1 MSQFIPCKI
10 SWTDN
15 SSGDRDESGT
25 EIDIY
30 TDSPSFVPNVPVEPA
45 SGASHAWMRL
55 PAVAAGE
62 VSAEFRLET
71 PVTLIR
77 VRVRQYNADGPGDWD
92 VPAGTT
98 FTLTQTAGPLAPPA
112 VSAVGF
118 VVTDTVVV
126 PPPPPPTD
134 PPPPP
139 PPTGGSGSAANYT
152 FTSQFSGVQGQNGWS
167 YKDSAGN
174 DLVYSSSNA
183 KWDGDELYLAIWNG
197 GFRHSSSGTLK
208 DCILRWTA
216 PANGTALVSGTAQLF
231 SAPGSARFIAKHNA
245 TTKFTSTDMT
255 TMTAEPYSFSAVMV
269 AGDTLDFISQH
280 VGATGSLNN
289 NMLLNPV
296 INFTTDGS
304 TPAPPTVSSLSPST
318 LGVAVGA
325 AQGLTVTLSSAPS
338 SVASV
343 SVSSSDPTKATVP
356 ATVSVPAGQTSA
368 SIPVTGVAAGSST
381 ITATYNSSNKTASVT
396 VSNPASSS
404 WTNAPA
410 GGVVLI
416 DSAFDNITGFID
428 DYPTVGSHIE
438 TISDAP
444 FSPTKALVHR
454 LDPLA
459 PTGGGQLRKS
469 SLPTRYREMYIGLR
483 WRTNPQFQGRAVGN
497 KLFFIRGAPPLSNG
511 VWLFHNASLVNGQGQ
526 MIFVGNTGGVSNGHV
541 LGGNNDPG
549 APFWPNVGNGTLTRG
564 VWHKLE
570 AWIRCSTTR
579 TARDGAVKW
588 WINDNLVGYYE
599 GINYCGPNGEFNDE
613 ICINET
619 WDGAGDMGSVNTVT
633 WEHVY
638 DHCIVV
644 GKN

>member
-1 MSQFIPCKI
+1 MSQFISGRI

-15 SSGDRDESGT
+15 SSGTRDELGT

-45 SGASHAWMRL
+45 SGISHAWMRL

-62 VSAEFRLET
+62 VSADFRLET
-71 PVTLIR
+71 PVTFLR
-77 VRVRQYNADGPGDWD
+77 VRVRQYNADGSGEWD
-92 VPAGTT
+92 APAGTL
-98 FTLTQTAGPLAPPA
+98 FPLAQTTGPLAPPA
-112 VSAVGF
+112 PSAVGF
-118 VVTDTVVV
+118 VVTDAVVV

-139 PPTGGSGSAANYT
+139 PPTGGGSASNYSFAT
-152 FTSQFSGVQGQNGWS
+152 QFSGVQGQNGWR
-167 YKDSAGN
+167 YKDSSGAEMTY
-174 DLVYSSSNA
+174 DAANA
-183 KWDGDELYLAIWNG
+183 KWVGDELYLAIWG
-197 GFRHSSSGTLK
+197 SGFRHSSSGTAK
-208 DCILRWTA
+208 DAVLEWTA
-216 PANGTALVSGTAQLF
+216 PANGTALVSGSTGLF
-231 SAPGSARFIAKHNA
+231 SAPGNVRFIAKHES

-255 TMTAEPYSFSAVMV
+255 DTTVEPYSFSAVMT
-269 AGDTLDFISQH
+269 AGQKLTFIAQRTSI
-280 VGATGSLNN
+280 TLNN
-289 NMLLNPV
+289 NNILLNPV

-304 TPAPPTVSSLSPST
+304 TPANPTVSSLSPSS

-325 AQGLTVTLSSAPS
+325 VQGLTVTLSSAPS
-338 SVASV
+338 AVASV

-356 ATVSVPAGQTSA
+356 ATVSVAAGQTSA

-381 ITATYNSSNKTASVT
+381 ITATYNSSNKTAAVT

-404 WTNAPA
+404 WTNAPV
-410 GGVVLI
+410 GGTVLI
-416 DSAFDNITGFID
+416 DSAFNDINGFID
-428 DYPTVGSHIE
+428 DYPVAGSHIE

-483 WRTNPQFQGRAVGN
+483 WRTNPQFQGRTVGN
-497 KLFFIRGAPPLSNG
+497 KMFFIRGAPPISNG
-511 VWLFHNASLVNGQGQ
+511 VFLFHNTSLSNGQGQ
-526 MIFVGNTGGVSNGHV
+526 MLFGPNTSGLNNAHI
-541 LGGNNDPG
+541 LGSTDPG
-549 APFWPNVGNGTLTRG
+549 VQFWPNVGNGTLTRG

-588 WINDNLVGYYE
+588 WINDTLVGYYE

>member
-1 MSQFIPCKI
+1 MSQFISGKI
-10 SWTDN
+10 SWTDH
-15 SSGDRDESGT
+15 SSGDQDELGT

-45 SGASHAWMRL
+45 SGVSHAWMRL

-71 PVTLIR
+71 PVTVIR
-77 VRVRQYNADGPGDWD
+77 TRVRQYNADGPGEWD

-98 FTLTQTAGPLAPPA
+98 FMLTQSSGPLAPPA

-118 VVTDTVVV
+118 VITDAVVV
-126 PPPPPPTD
+126 PPPPPPVE

-139 PPTGGSGSAANYT
+139 PPTGGGGTSSNYT
-152 FTSQFSGVQGQNGWS
+152 FTSQFSGVQGQNGWR
-167 YKDSAGN
+167 YKDSSGAEMTY
-174 DLVYSSSNA
+174 DSANA
-183 KWDGDELYLAIWNG
+183 KWVGDELYLAIWNG
-197 GFRHSSSGTLK
+197 GFRHSSSGTIK
-208 DCILRWTA
+208 DAVLEWTA
-216 PANGTALVSGTAQLF
+216 PADGTALVSGTTGLF
-231 SAPGSARFIAKHNA
+231 SAPGNVRFIAKHEA

-255 TMTAEPYSFSAVMV
+255 TTTPEPYSFSAVML
-269 AGDTLDFISQH
+269 AGEKLTFISQRTS
-280 VGATGSLNN
+280 ATLNN
-289 NMLLNPV
+289 NNILLNPV
-296 INFTTDGS
+296 INFTTDGT
-304 TPAPPTVSSLSPST
+304 TPANPTVSTLSPSSI
-318 LGVAVGA
+318 GVSVGGIE
-325 AQGLTVTLSSAPS
+325 GLTVTLSSAPS
-338 SVASV
+338 SVATV

-356 ATVSVPAGQTSA
+356 ASVSVPAGQTSA
-368 SIPVTGVAAGSST
+368 NIPVTGVAAGSST

-410 GGVVLI
+410 GGTVLI

-428 DYPTVGSHIE
+428 DYPTADSHIE

-454 LDPLA
+454 LAPLA

-483 WRTNPQFQGRAVGN
+483 WRTNAQFQGRSVGN
-497 KLFFIRGAPPLSNG
+497 KLFFIRGAPPISNG
-511 VWLFHNASLVNGQGQ
+511 VFLFHNAALVNGQGQ
-526 MIFVGNTGGVSNGHV
+526 MLFVPNTGGVANGH
-541 LGGNNDPG
+541 LLPNDDPG
-549 APFWPNVGNGTLTRG
+549 TPFWPNVGNGTLTRG

-570 AWIRCSTTR
+570 AWIRCSTSR
-579 TARDGAVKW
+579 TARNGAVKW

-619 WDGAGDMGSVNTVT
+619 WDGAGDLGSVNTVT

>member
-1 MSQFIPCKI
+1 MSQFIPCKV

-15 SSGDRDESGT
+15 SSGDQDEKGT
-25 EIDIY
+25 EIDLY

-45 SGASHAWMRL
+45 SGVSHAWMRL

-71 PVTLIR
+71 PVTFIR
-77 VRVRQYNADGPGDWD
+77 VRVRQYNDDGPGDWD

-98 FTLTQTAGPLAPPA
+98 FMLTQTAGPLAPPA

-118 VVTDTVVV
+118 VVTDAVVV
-126 PPPPPPTD
+126 PPPPPPVD

-139 PPTGGSGSAANYT
+139 PPTGGSGSAANYS
-152 FTSQFSGVQGQNGWS
+152 FTAQFSGVQGQNGWR
-167 YKDSAGN
+167 YKDSSGAELGTYDAG
-174 DLVYSSSNA
+174 NA
-183 KWDGDELYLAIWNG
+183 KWSGDELYLAIWNG
-197 GFRHSSSGTLK
+197 GFRHSSSGTIK
-208 DCILRWTA
+208 DAVAEWTA
-216 PANGTALVSGTAQLF
+216 PANGTALVSGTTQLF
-231 SAPGSARFIAKHNA
+231 TAPGNVRFVAKHES
-245 TTKFTSTDMT
+245 TTKFTQDMT
-255 TMTAEPYSFSAVMV
+255 DTTVYPYSFSAVMT
-269 AGDTLDFISQH
+269 AGQKLTFAAQRIAPS
-280 VGATGSLNN
+280 NN
-289 NMLLNPV
+289 NNNALLNPI

-304 TPAPPTVSSLSPST
+304 TPANPTVSSLSPST
-318 LGVAVGA
+318 LGVSVGA
-325 AQGLTVTLSSAPS
+325 VQGLTVTLSSAP
-338 SVASV
+338 ASTATV
-343 SVSSSDPTKATVP
+343 SVGSSDPTKATVP
-356 ATVSVPAGQTSA
+356 ATVTVSAGQTSA
-368 SIPVTGVAAGSST
+368 NIPVTGVAAGSST
-381 ITATYNSSNKTASVT
+381 ITATYNSSNKTAAVT

-410 GGVVLI
+410 GGTVLI

-428 DYPTVGSHIE
+428 DYPTVDSHIE

-454 LDPLA
+454 LAPLA
-459 PTGGGQLRKS
+459 PNGGGQLRKS
-469 SLPTRYREMYIGLR
+469 SLPTRYREMYIGLW
-483 WRTNPQFQGRAVGN
+483 WRTNPQFQGRTVGN
-497 KLFFIRGAPPLSNG
+497 KLFFVRGSPPISNG
-511 VWLFHNASLVNGQGQ
+511 VWLFHNSSLVNGQGQ
-526 MIFVGNTGGVSNGHV
+526 MIFVGNTGGISNGHV

-588 WINDNLVGYYE
+588 WINDTLVGYYE

-613 ICINET
+613 ICINQT
-619 WDGAGDMGSVNTVT
+619 WDSAGDMGSVNTVT
-633 WEHVY
+633 WEHVF

>member
-1 MSQFIPCKI
+1 MSQFIPCKV

-15 SSGDRDESGT
+15 SSGDQDELGT

-30 TDSPSFVPNVPVEPA
+30 TDSPSFVPSVPVDPA
-45 SGASHAWMRL
+45 SGVSHAWMRL
-55 PAVAAGE
+55 PAVAAAE

-71 PVTLIR
+71 PVTFIR
-77 VRVRQYNADGPGDWD
+77 VRVRQYNADGPGEWD

-98 FTLTQTAGPLAPPA
+98 FTLTQAAGPLAPPA

-139 PPTGGSGSAANYT
+139 PPTGGSGSASNYA
-152 FTSQFSGVQGQNGWS
+152 FTSQFSGVQGQNGWR
-167 YKDSAGN
+167 YKDSAGTEMTY
-174 DLVYSSSNA
+174 DAANA
-183 KWDGDELYLAIWNG
+183 KWVGDELYLAIWG
-197 GFRHSSSGTLK
+197 TGFRHSSSGTVK
-208 DCILRWTA
+208 DAVLEWTA
-216 PANGTALVSGTAQLF
+216 PANGTALVSGTTGLQ
-231 SAPGSARFIAKHNA
+231 SAPGNVRFIAKHEA

-255 TMTAEPYSFSAVMV
+255 TTTPEPYSFSAVML
-269 AGDTLDFISQH
+269 AGEKLTFISQR
-280 VGATGSLNN
+280 TSTTLNN
-289 NMLLNPV
+289 NNLILNPV

-304 TPAPPTVSSLSPST
+304 TPANPTVSSLSPSA

-325 AQGLTVTLSSAPS
+325 VQGLTVTLSSAP
-338 SVASV
+338 ASAATV

-356 ATVSVPAGQTSA
+356 ATVTVSAGQTSA
-368 SIPVTGVAAGSST
+368 SIPVTGVASGSST
-381 ITATYNSSNKTASVT
+381 ITATYNSSNKTAAVT

-410 GGVVLI
+410 GGTVLI

-428 DYPTVGSHIE
+428 DYPTVDSHIE

-454 LDPLA
+454 LAPLA

-483 WRTNPQFQGRAVGN
+483 WRSNAQFQGRTVGN
-497 KLFFIRGAPPLSNG
+497 KLFFIRGAPPTSNG
-511 VWLFHNASLVNGQGQ
+511 VFLWHNASLLNGQGQ
-526 MIFVGNTGGVSNGHV
+526 MLFSPNTGGIANGH
-541 LGGNNDPG
+541 LLPNNDPG
-549 APFWPNVGNGTLTRG
+549 TPFWPNVGNGTLTRG

>member
-1 MSQFIPCKI
+1 MSQFIPCKV

-15 SSGDRDESGT
+15 SSGDRDELGT

-45 SGASHAWMRL
+45 TGVPHAWMRL

-62 VSAEFRLET
+62 SSAEFRLET
-71 PVTLIR
+71 PTTFIR
-77 VRVRQYNADGPGDWD
+77 VRVRQYNADGPGAWD
-92 VPAGTT
+92 VPTGTT
-98 FTLTQTAGPLAPPA
+98 FMLAQTAGPLAPPA

-126 PPPPPPTD
+126 PPPPPPAD

-139 PPTGGSGSAANYT
+139 PPTGGGGAAANYT
-152 FTSQFSGVQGQNGWS
+152 YTTQFSGVQGQNGWR
-167 YKDSAGN
+167 YKDSSGAEMTYDSAG
-174 DLVYSSSNA
+174 A

-197 GFRHSSSGTLK
+197 GFMHSTNGTFK
-208 DCILRWTA
+208 DAVLEWTA
-216 PANGTALVSGTAQLF
+216 PANGTALVSGTAGLF
-231 SAPGSARFIAKHNA
+231 SAPGHARFIAKHGA

-255 TMTAEPYSFSAVMV
+255 TTDIEPYSFSAVML
-269 AGDTLDFISQH
+269 AGEKLTFISQRISSE
-280 VGATGSLNN
+280 VTNN
-289 NMLLNPV
+289 NSRLNPV

-304 TPAPPTVSSLSPST
+304 TPANPTVSSLSPST

-325 AQGLTVTLSSAPS
+325 TQGLTVTLSSAPS

-381 ITATYNSSNKTASVT
+381 ITATYNSSNKTAAVT

-410 GGVVLI
+410 GGTVLI

-428 DYPTVGSHIE
+428 DYPTADSHIE

-454 LDPLA
+454 LAALA
-459 PTGGGQLRKS
+459 TTGGGQLRKS
-469 SLPTRYREMYIGLR
+469 SSPTNYREMYIGLR
-483 WRTNPQFQGRAVGN
+483 WRTNPQFQGRTVGN
-497 KLFFIRGAPPLSNG
+497 KMFFIRGSFTNG
-511 VWLFHNASLVNGQGQ
+511 VWLFHNSSLVNGQGQ
-526 MIFVGNTGGVSNGHV
+526 MIFVGNSSGISNGHV

-599 GINYCGPNGEFNDE
+599 GINYCGPNGEFNNE
-613 ICINET
+613 IVINET
-619 WDGAGDMGSVNTVT
+619 WDGSGDLGSVNTVT